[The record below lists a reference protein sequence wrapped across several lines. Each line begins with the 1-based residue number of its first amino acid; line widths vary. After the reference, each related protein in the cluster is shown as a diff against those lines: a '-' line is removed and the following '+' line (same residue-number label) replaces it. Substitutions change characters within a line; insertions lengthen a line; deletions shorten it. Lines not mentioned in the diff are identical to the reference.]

1 MQLLLI
7 RAGHLLL
14 TRRHNTGFAD
24 GEWQA
29 PGGRIKYDED
39 VLTAVIRETD
49 EEVGVRLRRE
59 CVDMVSAVH
68 IRSPL
73 GGTRMRSPL
82 VVPQLTERAA
92 GVAIGSDGE
101 ELHSPV
107 HKAATAQQVYLV
119 VLWQFQQHGT
129 PRQVAAFSEGGPP
142 PPEPADGFTG
152 WILYYEAHT
161 STVEHVAALL
171 AEMETA
177 GWITSAV
184 RETLA
189 ELSPREAIAAL
200 KARIVEPDTGECAP
214 SEAG

>member
-1 MQLLLI
+1 MQLLMI

-14 TRRHNTGFAD
+14 TDRHNTGFAD
-24 GEWQA
+24 GDWQTT
-29 PGGRIKYDED
+29 GGRIKHDED

-59 CVDMVSAVH
+59 CIDMVSAVH

-82 VVPQLTERAA
+82 VVPQLTERAG

-107 HKAATAQQVYLV
+107 HKSATAQQVYLG
-119 VLWQFQQHGT
+119 VLWQLQQHGT
-129 PRQVAAFSEGGPP
+129 PGQVAAFSEGGPP
-142 PPEPADGFTG
+142 PPAPADGFTG
-152 WILYYEAHT
+152 WILYYETHT
-161 STVEHVAALL
+161 PTVEHVTALL
-171 AEMETA
+171 TKMETA
-177 GWITSAV
+177 GWITSTV

-189 ELSPREAIAAL
+189 ELPVQEAIAAL
-200 KARIVEPDTGECAP
+200 KARMVEPDTSEPAP